1 MTLGIPGNL
10 AAALIIS
17 ALLIHGVQP
26 GPLLF
31 KEQGQL
37 IYGLFGALLMAN
49 VLNLISGL
57 VGLRFWARIIR
68 APESIIFPGA
78 LLLCMIGV
86 YLATG
91 GLFGIAVMFVFA
103 VLGYLMSAYGYSV
116 IVFVIAFFL
125 GERFELS
132 LSQSLN
138 ILDGDISILL
148 SHPVALILLAFS
160 VFSIYWF
167 GRGRKPMVTSK
178 QPS

>member
-1 MTLGIPGNL
+1 
-10 AAALIIS
+10 
-17 ALLIHGVQP
+17 LIHGVQP

-57 VGLRFWARIIR
+57 IGLRLWTRVIK

-91 GLFGIAVMFVFA
+91 TLFGVAVMFVFA
-103 VLGYLMSAYGYSV
+103 FLGYLMSAYGYSV

-148 SHPVALILLAFS
+148 SHPVALILLVLS
-160 VFSIYWF
+160 GFSIYWF
-167 GRGRKPMVTSK
+167 GSGRKHMTTST
-178 QPS
+178 QP